1 MGVCPHAHARVSVGR
16 WGTAGSGSDSDGEA
30 RIGILGAGSDSGGPH
45 GPGAVGIGLAGA
57 GSDSEGWTLHRG
69 ISGASPATLRDL
81 TVEVEA
87 WSHLRVEEV
96 CFDGWVRKKQKLP
109 YVHTPTRSAPLQGG
123 TLDRVG
129 PPALQDPPVTVRA
142 AAGPSRPGAPTR
154 TAAAPRGR
162 SKRPGSRRPFK
173 TRQVRP
179 GLSLASRSVHSGVLN
194 PRCTVRGKGDGL
206 VSPLCLTNTAD
217 SHLGVHVH
225 VMSA

>member
-1 MGVCPHAHARVSVGR
+1 MYRGKVGVCPHAHARVSVER
-16 WGTAGSGSDSDGEA
+16 WGTGGSGSDSDGEA

-129 PPALQDPPVTVRA
+129 PPALQDRGRQPGRMRPRGAASSAPA
-142 AAGPSRPGAPTR
+142 AAGPSRPGGYARAIPLT
-154 TAAAPRGR
+154 
-162 SKRPGSRRPFK
+162 SGSR
-173 TRQVRP
+173 
-179 GLSLASRSVHSGVLN
+179 A
-194 PRCTVRGKGDGL
+194 
-206 VSPLCLTNTAD
+206 LTNSMD
-217 SHLGVHVH
+217 S
-225 VMSA
+225 AR